1 MTESASMRGASW
13 SPTQLP
19 ERRLTRKSTCST
31 RYLGAAIPAGG
42 RPARAAANI
51 IQIMIAEKKMSRSR
65 IVVYHIKKVDS
76 AVSRESLPKQVCA
89 STYPSRAQQLK
100 NQYNLPNNHFG
111 NLRSCSRLRDVIHK
125 VSSFCKSPRGV
136 NHRGISVR
144 ICYGALARGY
154 IIEVYTQSDC
164 CRARRKENRKERY
177 TIYNKCNLHQR
188 SARRYRG
195 SRNKYDRRPAR
206 TPMSSQIIDYFAR
219 ATISRLQ
226 LPRATAKNN
235 E

>member
-1 MTESASMRGASW
+1 MRGASW
-13 SPTQLP
+13 PARRSGPTQLP

-31 RYLGAAIPAGG
+31 RL
-42 RPARAAANI
+42 
-51 IQIMIAEKKMSRSR
+51 
-65 IVVYHIKKVDS
+65 
-76 AVSRESLPKQVCA
+76 LA
-89 STYPSRAQQLK
+89 STYPSRAQQLR

-111 NLRSCSRLRDVIHK
+111 NPRSCSRLRDVIHK

-154 IIEVYTQSDC
+154 IIEAYTQSDC

-177 TIYNKCNLHQR
+177 TIYNKCNLH
-188 SARRYRG
+188 
-195 SRNKYDRRPAR
+195 P
-206 TPMSSQIIDYFAR
+206 
-219 ATISRLQ
+219 